1 MNVMYKFIYINFW
14 AEERFCLVAA
24 AESGRGSVGGEV
36 DIGFLLLDP
45 SSRNEGKN
53 EGKKSQFYCRSFGC
67 SLFKFVIFN

>member
-45 SSRNEGKN
+45 SSLKP
-53 EGKKSQFYCRSFGC
+53 K
-67 SLFKFVIFN
+67 